1 MNKLFLTFVVLFTI
15 VSHRVS
21 ASESGIY
28 LDFYK
33 NGHISNSTSVHRSPM
48 QIPVEAYYD
57 DDFRQIRVVGNGLL
71 EGRVFLRDEYGN
83 TIAYSP
89 VVNTT
94 LDIPNDYSGTLII
107 EIVCSDVTFMGEI
120 VL

>member
-1 MNKLFLTFVVLFTI
+1 
-15 VSHRVS
+15 
-21 ASESGIY
+21 
-28 LDFYK
+28 
-33 NGHISNSTSVHRSPM
+33 M

-57 DDFRQIRVVGNGLL
+57 DDLRQIRVVGNGLL
-71 EGRVFLRDEYGN
+71 EGQVFLRDENGN